1 MGARVVEM
9 VTWRGRGAEV
19 PWAWCE
25 GCTRG
30 CAMWTGDVC
39 LVAGEGFAGC
49 KWVAAR
55 EAPASAGCA
64 ANMPRH
70 RTAELRQSREQC
82 SERTVQ
88 NRRAGEAAGT
98 QKRSLAEAGGEGAGM
113 VRIEW

>member
-1 MGARVVEM
+1 MAARVVEM
-9 VTWRGRGAEV
+9 VTFRGRGAEV

-49 KWVAAR
+49 KWVAKR
-55 EAPASAGCA
+55 EAG
-64 ANMPRH
+64 
-70 RTAELRQSREQC
+70 EQK
-82 SERTVQ
+82 T
-88 NRRAGEAAGT
+88 RAGEAAGT